1 MKSLAYYFALLLT
14 LLAHS
19 SSQGVELML
28 RERATQQGA
37 IVRLG
42 DIADISNVSSA
53 ERRILTSTPLLPAPA
68 PGTQQFLS
76 VAQVRELLVARGLQ
90 MDQLTIKGARIVEI
104 GSVATSTTKRP
115 TTKQITKNDE
125 SLATTKLTFQAAN
138 LRVQQAI
145 ERHMHQ
151 NTSKRDT
158 SKKNTHA
165 GRWRVEVTLN
175 QNQID
180 KIAGLAK
187 NFVARGQRPIRWGK
201 GRSGKQRFFLS
212 DGDDDKKFLVTA
224 TITQIQSVVV
234 VRQRIEREQLVRAI
248 DVEILEREGILPSGS
263 LTELEQVVGKVAQRS
278 LRPDDILQKNHLRAA
293 WQVRRGETVSVFV
306 RTGGIVVRTRAIAKE
321 NGAMGDLLSVEM
333 LEGKKRLA
341 VSVSGPGEVV
351 VHATGGRATDYASL
365 RRDEQRR
372 R

>member
-1 MKSLAYYFALLLT
+1 MKSITYYLALLLT

-19 SSQGVELML
+19 SSQGAELML
-28 RERATQQGA
+28 RERATQQGT

-42 DIADISNVSSA
+42 DIADISTASST
-53 ERRILTSTPLLPAPA
+53 EMRILTSTPLLPAPA

-104 GSVATSTTKRP
+104 GSVAKSTTKMLTTKMP
-115 TTKQITKNDE
+115 TTKTDAE
-125 SLATTKLTFQAAN
+125 PTTPQLTFQAAE

-145 ERHMHQ
+145 EQHLHN
-151 NTSKRDT
+151 NTSERDT
-158 SKKNTHA
+158 SA
-165 GRWRVEVTLN
+165 GRWRVEVTLT

-187 NFVARGQRPIRWGK
+187 NFEARGQRPIRLGK

-212 DGDDDKKFLVTA
+212 DGGDSKDILVTA

-234 VRQRIEREQLVRAI
+234 VRQRIEREQLVRAV
-248 DVEILEREGILPSGS
+248 DVEILEREGNLPGGS
-263 LTELEQVVGKVAQRS
+263 LTDLEQVVGKVAQRS
-278 LRPDDILQKNHLRAA
+278 LRPDDIMQKNHVRAA

-321 NGAMGDLLSVEM
+321 NGAMGDLISVEM
-333 LEGKKRLA
+333 LEGKKRLT
-341 VSVSGPGEVV
+341 VSVSGPGEVA

-365 RRDEQRR
+365 RRDERR
-372 R
+372 RR